1 MNPSILWAQDR
12 THLFI
17 TLEIPDF
24 NNQEILFTSTN
35 ISIKGKSDEINY
47 DYKIDLY
54 NEIDS
59 NNSSWVIKQNCIELK
74 ILKSKA
80 YYWQKLTKV
89 KKNNIKIDWQRW
101 KDEDDEDDNG
111 LLTDFSNFRETLPEE
126 FLNQNLDDFINLNSN
141 EINKEDAEKVKKSK
155 MRKLMASIKGLKR
168 DMLKSKS
175 PKKAT
180 ADKVSTETILSPTG
194 KPRASSSLDI
204 ISEPVTPSSVL
215 SSADTANMTESKRKI
230 VI

>member
-35 ISIKGKSDEINY
+35 VSIKGTSNEINY
-47 DYKIDLY
+47 NLSIDLY

-59 NNSSWVIKQNCIELK
+59 NNSSWVIKKNCIELK
-74 ILKSKA
+74 ILKGKA

-101 KDEDDEDDNG
+101 KDEDDEEDDNR
-111 LLTDFSNFRETLPEE
+111 LLTDFSNFKETLPEE
-126 FLNQNLDDFINLNSN
+126 FLNQNLDNFINLNSN
-141 EINKEDAEKVKKSK
+141 EINDDLEIDDEIEEVNDNNSENNDDNLKELDNLEEINDNDSECDDESNNVDEEYTNKS
-155 MRKLMASIKGLKR
+155 SIDSLN
-168 DMLKSKS
+168 
-175 PKKAT
+175 
-180 ADKVSTETILSPTG
+180 VSELN
-194 KPRASSSLDI
+194 
-204 ISEPVTPSSVL
+204 E
-215 SSADTANMTESKRKI
+215 NESKI
-230 VI
+230 IN

>member
-24 NNQEILFTSTN
+24 NNQEILFSSTN
-35 ISIKGKSDEINY
+35 VSIKGTIDKINY

-59 NNSSWVIKQNCIELK
+59 NNSSWVIKKNCIELK

-80 YYWQKLTKV
+80 YYWKKLTKV

-101 KDEDDEDDNG
+101 KDEDDEGDDNG

-141 EINKEDAEKVKKSK
+141 EINDDSENNNEIEEVNDDDSGNDNESENNDDLENDEDSGNDNESNDVDEEYTNKSG
-155 MRKLMASIKGLKR
+155 I
-168 DMLKSKS
+168 D
-175 PKKAT
+175 
-180 ADKVSTETILSPTG
+180 
-194 KPRASSSLDI
+194 SLNVRELNEDESEI
-204 ISEPVTPSSVL
+204 I
-215 SSADTANMTESKRKI
+215 N
-230 VI
+230 

>member
-24 NNQEILFTSTN
+24 NNQEILFSSTN
-35 ISIKGKSDEINY
+35 VYIKGTSDKINY
-47 DYKIDLY
+47 EYKIDLY

-59 NNSSWVIKQNCIELK
+59 NNSSWVIKKNCIELK

-101 KDEDDEDDNG
+101 KDEDDDEDDNG

-126 FLNQNLDDFINLNSN
+126 FLNQNLNDFINLNSN
-141 EINKEDAEKVKKSK
+141 EINDDSENNNEIGEVNDDDSENNNEIGEVNDDDSGNDNESENNDDLENDEDSGNDNESNDVYEEYTNKSG
-155 MRKLMASIKGLKR
+155 I
-168 DMLKSKS
+168 
-175 PKKAT
+175 
-180 ADKVSTETILSPTG
+180 E
-194 KPRASSSLDI
+194 SLNVRELNEDESEI
-204 ISEPVTPSSVL
+204 I
-215 SSADTANMTESKRKI
+215 N
-230 VI
+230 

>member
-17 TLEIPDF
+17 TLEISDF
-24 NNQEILFTSTN
+24 NNQDILFTSTN
-35 ISIKGKSDEINY
+35 ISIKGTSNETNY

-101 KDEDDEDDNG
+101 KDEDDEEDDNG
-111 LLTDFSNFRETLPEE
+111 LLTDFSNFRQTLPEE

-141 EINKEDAEKVKKSK
+141 EINDDSENNDEIEKVNDDDSGNDNDSENNDDLENDEDSGNDNESNDVDEEYTNKSGIES
-155 MRKLMASIKGLKR
+155 LN
-168 DMLKSKS
+168 
-175 PKKAT
+175 
-180 ADKVSTETILSPTG
+180 VSELNEDESE
-194 KPRASSSLDI
+194 I
-204 ISEPVTPSSVL
+204 I
-215 SSADTANMTESKRKI
+215 N
-230 VI
+230 